1 MFKVPWYICNAI
13 VKQGQDSPNDGII
26 SVYIPDVLPFASGD
40 LLKKSEKVSSIEL
53 KDLNGNPIKK
63 DITSTTFITAR
74 YYNSDNKSI
83 PDVVPGERV
92 VVFQY
97 AKQGPFYW
105 SIAGIDRSLRKTEHL
120 RHSVSDKMT
129 KMEELNDDNTYYYEF
144 NTDKDVQHFVIST
157 SDSCGEKFRYL
168 IKIDAKNRSIILQD
182 NDSNRI
188 QLDSDNEHI
197 ILENKST
204 SKVEL
209 TRQDILIFAPNNIR
223 IVAGNNIDMVSTN
236 TTTFINKDTIHTTAK
251 SIITTSTDNIT
262 TAVNITATAAS
273 TSTSTPSSIV
283 MTAKDNVDII
293 AKDATTTTLNSIVDT
308 AGVSISV
315 NAPTINVGAATA
327 LNMVGTTGDIVIA
340 KVSHVSH
347 IHSNGHDG
355 NNTGG
360 PVTA

>member
-1 MFKVPWYICNAI
+1 MFKIPWDIHEAI
-13 VKQGQDSPNDGII
+13 VSIGQELAGDGII
-26 SVYIPDVLPFASGD
+26 SVYIPDFLPYINGD
-40 LLKKSEKVSSIEL
+40 LMKKEDTVSKITLTDLEGNIVEKE
-53 KDLNGNPIKK
+53 IK
-63 DITSTTFITAR
+63 STPFIIAH

-92 VVFQY
+92 LVFQY

-105 SIAGIDRSLRKTEHL
+105 SIAGIDRALRKTEHL
-120 RHSVSDKMT
+120 RHSVADKMT

-168 IKIDAKNRSIILQD
+168 IKIDAKNSSIILQD

-209 TRQDILIFAPNNIR
+209 TRQDILIFAPNNIK
-223 IVAGNNIDMVSTN
+223 IQAGNNIDIISKN
-236 TTTFINKDTIHTTAK
+236 TTSLLNKDTIVTAINSITSK
-251 SIITTSTDNIT
+251 SITNTTN
-262 TAVNITATAAS
+262 AS
-273 TSTSTPSSIV
+273 
-283 MTAKDNVDII
+283 
-293 AKDATTTTLNSIVDT
+293 NSIVEN
-308 AGVSISV
+308 AGTSISIT
-315 NAPTINVGAATA
+315 APSINVGATGS
-327 LNMVGTTGDIVIA
+327 LSMVGKTGDIVIA